1 MTESVSVVIPV
12 YDGSRYLSEAIDS
25 ILEQTAPPDEIIVVD
40 DGSSDGSI
48 EPASRYPVRILT
60 KEHGGIGPARNHGV
74 RASSG
79 ELIAFLDSDDLWTP
93 RKLELQ
99 TAALAAADVDIVFGH
114 QEEFVSPDADPR
126 PLRPPYPRG
135 PGNSASLSLIRRPA
149 FERVGPFTGR
159 WVQGEWIDW
168 WARARDEGI
177 RAAVV
182 PEVLVRRRLHER
194 NHSRLQARARGE
206 YAAILKESLD
216 RRREPR
222 A

>member
-1 MTESVSVVIPV
+1 MTETISVVIPA
-12 YDGSRYLSEAIDS
+12 YDGSAYLSEAIES
-25 ILEQTAPPDEIIVVD
+25 ILAQTAPPGEIIVVD
-40 DGSSDGSI
+40 DGSSDGTI
-48 EPASRYPVRILT
+48 EPASRYPVRVLRT
-60 KEHGGIGPARNHGV
+60 PHRGIGPARNRGV
-74 RASSG
+74 GASSG

-99 TAALAAADVDIVFGH
+99 TAALAAEAADIVFGH

-126 PLRPPYPRG
+126 PLRPPYPPG
-135 PGNSASLSLIRRPA
+135 PGNSASLALIRRPA

-159 WVQGEWIDW
+159 WVQAEWIDW
-168 WARARDEGI
+168 WARARDQGI
-177 RAAVV
+177 RATVV

-194 NHSRLQARARGE
+194 NHSRLHAGARGE

-216 RRREPR
+216 RRREQR